1 MELNLL
7 FRNGMVL
14 AAGKPIR
21 IFGKGCGL
29 ARVRL
34 LDLCAECESQGDDW
48 MVELP
53 PQPYGGPYTLTVEL
67 NGGMTEITDVWV
79 GEVLLLHGQSNMKF
93 MLEESNYPTDRYEN
107 EERLRLF
114 SLEYPT
120 EACPFERAD
129 GWVHCTAENAG
140 KWSAIGYH
148 VGLRL
153 ARELGCAVG
162 MLAATQGASV
172 IQSWL
177 PEGTEE
183 RLGISLLPEQRH
195 IDYSYPAYSAWNR
208 DGLLYHFAIEPIMP
222 YAFTQVLWYQG
233 ESNTTEAE
241 GAVYDRL
248 LTALIEQ
255 RRRDFDDE
263 ALSFVVVQIA
273 DYHKRNDEGW
283 RAVQRAQVRV
293 GERVAGVCTVISR
306 DVCENDNIH
315 PATKAVLSDRIC
327 DVILKKMKK

>member
-7 FRNGMVL
+7 FRDGMVL

-21 IFGKGCGL
+21 IFGTGKGHV
-29 ARVRL
+29 RVEFL
-34 LDLCAECESQGDDW
+34 NMTAECDSEGGDW
-48 MVELP
+48 LIELD
-53 PQPYGGPYTLTVEL
+53 PQPYGGPYEIAIDLDGERTVL
-67 NGGMTEITDVWV
+67 TDVWV

-93 MLEESNYPTDRYEN
+93 MLEESSYPPECYEN
-107 EERLRLF
+107 EDRLRLF

-120 EACPFERAD
+120 EVCPFSRAD
-129 GWVHCTAENAG
+129 GWIRCTAENAG

-195 IDYSYPAYSAWNR
+195 VDYSYPAYSAWNR

-306 DVCENDNIH
+306 DVCESNHIH
-315 PATKAVLSDRIC
+315 PPTKTALCDRIC
-327 DVILKKMKK
+327 EAILKKVKK